1 MNSSQDAFEPPI
13 CPVCIEVLT
22 SDLAVTCCGH
32 VFHSPWYSLNSIYRA
47 IAIKPL
53 CPNCRGTVNVTDVF
67 GAVFTLT
74 KVKAKW
80 EDLNVSEEEAAN
92 ADKLLEKLA
101 EVTRAKDKLDSLVA
115 DYSKRLKELA
125 DDVDT
130 LKVFLT

>member
-1 MNSSQDAFEPPI
+1 M
-13 CPVCIEVLT
+13 
-22 SDLAVTCCGH
+22 
-32 VFHSPWYSLNSIYRA
+32 
-47 IAIKPL
+47 
-53 CPNCRGTVNVTDVF
+53 TDVF